1 MNAIVQFVMRNG
13 YSVLFAVVFAR
24 QLGVPLPAPMFLVVV
39 GTLVAAGK
47 LCLIPTLILAV
58 TGCILADWVWYE
70 AGRQRGDKVLHFIHR
85 LTRDPEAHDRR
96 TKASFARYGHRLL
109 VVAKFVPGLDAITPP
124 LAGTSGTSRLRFLA
138 LDAAGAS
145 LYSCVYGGLGYV
157 FSHDLNHAVA
167 YAGRVGTILAGVA
180 FAALSIYEV
189 RKLVLRHRSRRESGL
204 ARITATVPMRCA
216 GAAVDSCTGGL
227 NSTLSPVSPL
237 TAQSSAEKSYGY
249 GSAPLAR
256 LLPLSQVR
264 GETQC

>member
-138 LDAAGAS
+138 FDAAGAS

-167 YAGRVGTILAGVA
+167 YAGRVGAILAGVT

-189 RKLVLRHRSRRESGL
+189 RKLILRHRSRRESGL
-204 ARITATVPMRCA
+204 AQITATLPIGCA
-216 GAAVDSCTGGL
+216 GAVVDSCTGGV
-227 NSTLSPVSPL
+227 NSTLSPVSPPN
-237 TAQSSAEKSYGY
+237 AQSSAEKSCGY
-249 GSAPLAR
+249 SCAPLAR
-256 LLPLSQVR
+256 LLPLSRVQ
-264 GETQC
+264 GETKC